1 MVIDVRLR
9 PPFKSFRQQYSPAAN
24 KAFSAKFGLA
34 SPPSVQQISEE
45 LMLRE
50 MDEAGIT
57 FGLATGRNGHFRYNV
72 SNEDVVEMTAHYG
85 GRILE
90 PPGWT
95 APTSPGPWPT
105 LSSM

>member
-85 GRILE
+85 ASSE